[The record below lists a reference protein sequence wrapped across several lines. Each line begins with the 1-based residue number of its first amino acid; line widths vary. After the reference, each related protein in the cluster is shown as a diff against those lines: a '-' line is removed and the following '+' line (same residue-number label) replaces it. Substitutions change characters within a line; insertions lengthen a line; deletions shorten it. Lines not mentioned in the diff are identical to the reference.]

1 MGTRTEHAPGTFSW
15 IDLTTSDQEA
25 AKGFYGELIGW
36 DFDDMP
42 VGDTGQVYSMAKID
56 GAAVAAI
63 SGQQPG
69 DPSPPHWNNYVTV
82 ESADDA
88 AAKAKEA
95 GGTVMM
101 DAFDVL
107 DSGRMAVLQ
116 DPAGAILCVWQ
127 PKSHI
132 GAELVNVP
140 GALTWN
146 ELGTPE
152 VDGAARFYGDLFGWN
167 SESMPTGDGP
177 RYVIIKVGERTNGGI
192 REQTPEEQAMA
203 PPYWLP
209 YIAVESTDN
218 TVERAGTLGASTIL
232 PPMDVPAGN
241 GRIAMIQDPQGAYV
255 AFFQGEFDD

>member
-1 MGTRTEHAPGTFSW
+1 MGTRSEHAPGTFSW

-25 AKGFYGELIGW
+25 AKGFYGELFGW

-127 PKSHI
+127 PKSQHRR
-132 GAELVNVP
+132 P
-140 GALTWN
+140 
-146 ELGTPE
+146 
-152 VDGAARFYGDLFGWN
+152 ARQRARRADL
-167 SESMPTGDGP
+167 
-177 RYVIIKVGERTNGGI
+177 
-192 REQTPEEQAMA
+192 
-203 PPYWLP
+203 
-209 YIAVESTDN
+209 
-218 TVERAGTLGASTIL
+218 ERARNA
-232 PPMDVPAGN
+232 
-241 GRIAMIQDPQGAYV
+241 
-255 AFFQGEFDD
+255 